1 MHYDCVDSQ
10 CVVMWLCLSPVTAD
24 LKALYSVAGCA
35 LAVHNNTRFAD
46 VFSDVDLRVMEYAA
60 DLRVS
65 SLCTFPPDVP
75 HWYRLRVVCVGV

>member
-1 MHYDCVDSQ
+1 MCGY
-10 CVVMWLCLSPVTAD
+10 VVMFCRPRTAD